1 MTDKSDE
8 AQVEALA
15 EIDGRYNKEAYAFV
29 YKSLHYTVQKLGKR
43 QLPQAQRHISGAD
56 LLKGLSELAL
66 DEFGPLTISVFA
78 HWGVYKT
85 EDFGHIVFNL
95 VNEGLMG
102 KTEQDKIEDFTDVY
116 DFAVEFD
123 WRRRRKNVRRKRTK

>member
-1 MTDKSDE
+1 MAEKSEE

-29 YKSLHYTVQKLGKR
+29 YKALHYTVQRLGKR
-43 QLPQAQRHISGAD
+43 QSPPEQRHISGKD
-56 LLKGLSELAL
+56 LLHGLSEFAL
-66 DEFGPLTISVFA
+66 DQFGPLTMAVFA

-116 DFAVEFD
+116 DFAQEFN
-123 WRRRRKNVRRKRTK
+123 WENRRNDIRKKKNK